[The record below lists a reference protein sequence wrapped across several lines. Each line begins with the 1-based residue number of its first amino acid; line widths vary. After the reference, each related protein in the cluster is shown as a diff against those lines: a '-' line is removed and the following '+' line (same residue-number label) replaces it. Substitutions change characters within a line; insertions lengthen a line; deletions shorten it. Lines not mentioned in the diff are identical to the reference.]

1 MNFYDYS
8 FIFLFLPVV
17 VAGACLIRRIGQ
29 VPQYL
34 FLLAASAYF
43 YASWETA
50 SPLLLVGSVT
60 FNYALGQ
67 VLNRWPSK
75 PLLGFGVG
83 TNLCLLCYYKYF
95 GFFVDNLKHV
105 FDLPP
110 FAQVVLP
117 LGISFF
123 TFQQIAY
130 LVDSNRREVG
140 PHTFASYSL
149 FVSLFPHLIAG
160 PIVLQSDVLK
170 QLHRSDA
177 LRIDGPALASGLAMF
192 IVGLSKKII
201 VADAFAAYATPLF
214 DKAATTPLSVME
226 AWQAA
231 MAYTFQIYYDFSGY
245 SDMAVGLGLCL
256 GVRLPFNFE
265 SPYKSRSLVEFW
277 HRWHISLSRFLR
289 YYLYIPLGG
298 NRVGKPRMLL
308 NVFVVMVLGGLW
320 HGASWTFVAW
330 GALHGLILLINR
342 SWGDHWTN
350 RLPHYALPPT
360 LSWLMTFAVVMFA
373 WVLFRSPDI
382 GTAWRIW
389 QAMLGLEAAVGG
401 GVSWQFWTMAMV
413 AIAACVALP
422 NSQQLILHTDGAPAP
437 PPWWRKLAWK
447 PSIPW
452 GLVLGFALGAVVV
465 LTWQATSVP
474 EFIYFNF

>member
-1 MNFYDYS
+1 MNFYDFG
-8 FIFLFLPVV
+8 FIFLFLPLVI
-17 VAGACLIRRIGQ
+17 AGTCLIRRLGQ

-34 FLLAASAYF
+34 FLLGASAYF

-50 SPLLLVGSVT
+50 SPFLLIGSVT

-67 VLNRWPSK
+67 LLNRRPSK
-75 PLLGFGVG
+75 LLLGIGVG
-83 TNLCLLCYYKYF
+83 ANLGLLCYYKYF
-95 GFFVDNLKHV
+95 GFFVENLNRV
-105 FDLPP
+105 LDLPL

-149 FVSLFPHLIAG
+149 FVTLFPHLIAG

-177 LRIDGPALASGLAMF
+177 LRIGAPALASGLAMF
-192 IVGLSKKII
+192 IVGLGKKII
-201 VADAFAAYATPLF
+201 VADAFATYATPLF
-214 DKAATTPLSVME
+214 NKAATASLGVLE

-231 MAYTFQIYYDFSGY
+231 IAYTFQIYYDFSGY

-298 NRVGKPRMLL
+298 NRAGKSRTLF

-330 GALHGLILLINR
+330 GALNGLILLINR
-342 SWGDHWTN
+342 SWVDHWSS
-350 RLPHYALPPT
+350 RLPHFAFPPALG
-360 LSWLMTFAVVMFA
+360 WLLTFTVVVFA
-373 WVLFRSPDI
+373 WVLFRSPDV
-382 GTAWRIW
+382 GTALRIW

-401 GVSWQFWTMAMV
+401 GVSWQFWAMAMV
-413 AIAACVALP
+413 AIAACVGLP
-422 NSQQLILHTDGAPAP
+422 NSQQLVLHMDGVPAP
-437 PPWWRKLAWK
+437 PAWWQKLVWK
-447 PSIPW
+447 PGIPW
-452 GLVLGFALGAVVV
+452 GLGLGCALGAVVI
-465 LTWQATSVP
+465 LIWQATSVP

>member
-8 FIFLFLPVV
+8 FMFLFLPLVV
-17 VAGACLIRRIGQ
+17 VGARIIRRLGQ
-29 VPQYL
+29 LPQYM
-34 FLLAASAYF
+34 FLLSASAYF
-43 YASWETA
+43 YASWGTA
-50 SPLLLVGSVT
+50 SPLLLAGSVT

-67 VLNRWPSK
+67 LLNRQPSK
-75 PLLGFGVG
+75 LLLGVGVG
-83 TNLCLLCYYKYF
+83 ANLGLLCYYKYF
-95 GFFVDNLKHV
+95 GFFIDNLSQV
-105 FDLPP
+105 FDLPA
-110 FAQVVLP
+110 FAQVLLP

-140 PHTFASYSL
+140 PHNFASYSL
-149 FVSLFPHLIAG
+149 FITLFPHLIAG

-170 QLHRSDA
+170 QLHRRDA
-177 LRIDGPALASGLAMF
+177 LEIDMRGIALGLAMF
-192 IVGLSKKII
+192 IIGLGKKII

-214 DKAATTPLSVME
+214 EKAVTSPLGVVE

-231 MAYTFQIYYDFSGY
+231 LAYTFQIYYDFSGY

-256 GVRLPFNFE
+256 GVRLPFNFD

-277 HRWHISLSRFLR
+277 RRWHISLSRFLR

-298 NRVGKPRMLL
+298 NRAGELRMLL

-330 GALHGLILLINR
+330 GALHGLMLLANR
-342 SWGDHWTN
+342 SWRDVWPKAA
-350 RLPHYALPPT
+350 RPFAPPPALC
-360 LSWLMTFAVVMFA
+360 WLMTFAVVVFA

-382 GTAWRIW
+382 ATAWRIW
-389 QAMLGLEAAVGG
+389 QAMLGLEAAAGG
-401 GVSWQFWTMAMV
+401 SVSWLFWAMAAA
-413 AIAACVALP
+413 AIVACVTLP
-422 NSQQLILHTDGAPAP
+422 NSQQLVLRDGRAPAAV
-437 PPWWRKLAWK
+437 PWWHKLAWH
-447 PSIPW
+447 PGIAW
-452 GLVLGFALGAVVV
+452 GLGLGCVLGAVVV
-465 LTWQATSVP
+465 ATWQATSVP

>member
-8 FIFLFLPVV
+8 FMFLFLPVV
-17 VAGACLIRRIGQ
+17 VVGARLIRSLGQ
-29 VPQYL
+29 LPQYV

-43 YASWETA
+43 YASWGTA
-50 SPLLLVGSVT
+50 SPLLLAGSVL

-67 VLNRWPSK
+67 VLNRRPSN
-75 PLLGFGVG
+75 LMLGIGVG
-83 TNLCLLCYYKYF
+83 ANLGLLCYYKYF
-95 GFFVDNLKHV
+95 GFFVENLSGI
-105 FDLPP
+105 FQLPP

-140 PHTFASYSL
+140 PHSFASYAL
-149 FVSLFPHLIAG
+149 FITLFPHLIAG

-170 QLHRSDA
+170 QLHRRDA
-177 LRIDGPALASGLAMF
+177 LEIEARGLALGLAMF
-192 IVGLSKKII
+192 IVGLGKKII
-201 VADAFAAYATPLF
+201 VADTFAAYATPLF
-214 DKAATTPLSVME
+214 DKAGASPLGVIE

-256 GVRLPFNFE
+256 GVRLPFNFD

-298 NRVGKPRMLL
+298 NRAGEFRTLL

-330 GALHGLILLINR
+330 GALHGLVLLVNR
-342 SWGDHWTN
+342 AWQDLWPGRTWS
-350 RLPHYALPPT
+350 LPPA
-360 LSWLMTFAVVMFA
+360 LCWLMTFVVVVFA

-382 GTAWRIW
+382 ATAWRIW
-389 QAMLGLEAAVGG
+389 QAMVGLEAAAGG
-401 GVSWQFWTMAMV
+401 AVSWLFWAMV
-413 AIAACVALP
+413 AGAIAACTLLP
-422 NSQQLILHTDGAPAP
+422 NSQQLVLADGGTPAASL
-437 PPWWRKLAWK
+437 WWRKLAWR
-447 PSIPW
+447 PGLPW
-452 GLVLGFALGAVVV
+452 GLGLGCVLGAVVI